1 MMADVVQITQST
13 VNPVNVILTQMQI
26 IRDPVAL
33 QLVGVVIQM
42 LTANVMAVKIS
53 QKVISLEKN

>member
-1 MMADVVQITQST
+1 MADVVQITQST
-13 VNPVNVILTQMQI
+13 VNQVNVILTQMQI
-26 IRDPVAL
+26 KRDPVAHHM
-33 QLVGVVIQM
+33 VGVVIQM

>member
-1 MMADVVQITQST
+1 MADVVQITQST

-26 IRDPVAL
+26 VRDPVVH

-42 LTANVMAVKIS
+42 LTANVIAVKIS
-53 QKVISLEKN
+53 EKVIF